1 MVFFVIIMKS
11 TFASM
16 SDIVSQKVI
25 QYKIATILYFYFIFI
40 LFSSE
45 MNTISTWSFFVSKA
59 ALSKSKPL
67 I

>member
-25 QYKIATILYFYFIFI
+25 QYKKATILYFYFIFFGNEHHKY
-40 LFSSE
+40 LV
-45 MNTISTWSFFVSKA
+45 FFGKQGCFIE
-59 ALSKSKPL
+59 K
-67 I
+67 

>member
-25 QYKIATILYFYFIFI
+25 QYKIATILYFYFIFFGNEHYKYMVVFCKQGCFI
-40 LFSSE
+40 E
-45 MNTISTWSFFVSKA
+45 K
-59 ALSKSKPL
+59 
-67 I
+67 

>member
-25 QYKIATILYFYFIFI
+25 QYKIATILYFYFIF
-40 LFSSE
+40 FG
-45 MNTISTWSFFVSKA
+45 MNTISTWCFFVSKA

>member
-25 QYKIATILYFYFIFI
+25 QYKIATILYFYFIF
-40 LFSSE
+40 FGNE
-45 MNTISTWSFFVSKA
+45 HYKYMVFFVSKA